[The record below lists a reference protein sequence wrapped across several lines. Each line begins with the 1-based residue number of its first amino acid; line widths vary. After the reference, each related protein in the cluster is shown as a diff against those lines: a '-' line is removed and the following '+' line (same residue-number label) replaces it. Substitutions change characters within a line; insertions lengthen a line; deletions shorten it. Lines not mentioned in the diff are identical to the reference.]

1 MSSKPVPDPVRALRN
16 ALGKY
21 ATGIA
26 VITTTLPDGRSTGV
40 TVNSFGSVSL
50 DPPLVQFSLGRTN
63 SLGNFEQA
71 SHFCVNVLAQH
82 QRDLS
87 NAFTRP
93 AQIDWANVPH
103 RIAEGTGLPVLLNS
117 LAAFECERY
126 NVIDA
131 GDHRMFFGRV
141 LAFVGVPGAPLLYF
155 QGAYCTIMRDEAFP
169 VAEGIDWFG
178 PMGWGA

>member
-1 MSSKPVPDPVRALRN
+1 MSSKPIPDPVRQLRN
-16 ALGKY
+16 AFGKY

-26 VITTTLPDGRSTGV
+26 VITTKLADGRFTGV

-50 DPPLVQFSLGRTN
+50 DPPLIQFSLGRTN
-63 SLGNFEQA
+63 SLATFERA
-71 SHFCVNVLAQH
+71 SHYTVNVLAQH

-87 NAFTRP
+87 NAFTKP
-93 AQIDWANVPH
+93 ALIDWST
-103 RIAEGTGLPVLLNS
+103 IAHKVSEQTGMPTLLNT
-117 LAAFECERY
+117 LAAFECERF

-131 GDHRMFFGRV
+131 GDHRMFLGRV
-141 LAFVGVPGAPLLYF
+141 LGFSSVPGAPLLYF
-155 QGAYCTIMRDEAFP
+155 QGAYCTVQRDEAFP